1 MCSRKSSVSWRT
13 DWETQ
18 YPGFIRAN
26 VPSVWGQL
34 ECETIS
40 SYDFLSKSLNSR
52 QIGNE
57 ISQIITENIIGSTCM
72 IFLQC
77 LKSRSLSNIY
87 HTIRPSK
94 FFILF
99 NIFNIIS
106 NYDYLKV
113 TWGRFQ
119 IEHTWE

>member
-1 MCSRKSSVSWRT
+1 MCSRKSSVNWWT

-52 QIGNE
+52 QIGYE
-57 ISQIITENIIGSTCM
+57 ISQIIIET
-72 IFLQC
+72 IFTNTVFAVLVW
-77 LKSRSLSNIY
+77 
-87 HTIRPSK
+87 
-94 FFILF
+94 FF
-99 NIFNIIS
+99 NPA
-106 NYDYLKV
+106 
-113 TWGRFQ
+113 
-119 IEHTWE
+119 